1 MKNTFLRTVGSD
13 NAKFMTIDVRTTEK
27 LTLKAYERVV
37 TTVEKKN
44 DMMINDYVVIK
55 YRKKLISMGVL
66 VKQLKLAQFPI
77 IIISVVMSKFMKKA
91 VMIHEAQ
98 YAESR
103 VPRSCIPLLRLS
115 TFSRINSS
123 NTTMNTESGTTIKYM
138 DPYMLIGSMFLKMRS
153 GTYG

>member
-1 MKNTFLRTVGSD
+1 MIRTQVGISRLKNTFFRTVGSD

-44 DMMINDYVVIK
+44 DIIIKDYVVIK
-55 YRKKLISMGVL
+55 YRKKLISIGVL

-98 YAESR
+98 
-103 VPRSCIPLLRLS
+103 
-115 TFSRINSS
+115 
-123 NTTMNTESGTTIKYM
+123 
-138 DPYMLIGSMFLKMRS
+138 
-153 GTYG
+153 